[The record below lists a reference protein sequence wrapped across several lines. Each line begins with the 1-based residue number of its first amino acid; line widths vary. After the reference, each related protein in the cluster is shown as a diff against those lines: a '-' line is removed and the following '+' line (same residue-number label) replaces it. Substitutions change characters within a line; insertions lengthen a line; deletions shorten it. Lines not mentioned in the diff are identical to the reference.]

1 MVTTGDENAPAM
13 VARTGH
19 NSTQPQANHRASV
32 HSNALVTHP
41 ITDILDGALWNRDL
55 GNASEDIV
63 GTLVSQL
70 FTGIR
75 DYIVQVPLC
84 SVVGH
89 A

>member
-13 VARTGH
+13 VARTGP
-19 NSTQPQANHRASV
+19 NSTPPPANHRASV